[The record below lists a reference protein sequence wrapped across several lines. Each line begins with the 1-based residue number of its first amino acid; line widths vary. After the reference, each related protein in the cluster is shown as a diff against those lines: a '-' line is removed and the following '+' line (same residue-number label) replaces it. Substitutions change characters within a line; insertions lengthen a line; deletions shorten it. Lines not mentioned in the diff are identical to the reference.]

1 MSMLCVHAIIFLRL
15 NEPSFLAPPFTFY
28 RALSSRAYPAYSSL
42 HLHNTFAA
50 SSATAATATA
60 AAAAAVAALTCIKLE
75 RIVAEHNLCR
85 HTTERG
91 GEGQHSWLVDVA
103 VVRNVAYA

>member
-1 MSMLCVHAIIFLRL
+1 MCACNNFFLRL
-15 NEPSFLAPPFTFY
+15 NELNFLAPPFTFY
-28 RALSSRAYPAYSSL
+28 RAFSSRACPAYSSL

-50 SSATAATATA
+50 SSATAATAAA
-60 AAAAAVAALTCIKLE
+60 AAAAAVAALTCIKLQ